1 MTNPNKEVQF
11 FPFHAI
17 NEFMTDEYREA
28 VIRSVLQRQAE
39 LPESL
44 RSSLERLTQ
53 KTVRVPGFRNSSKA
67 PAGLRLKPTIEAF
80 KKNPALAAVILAAW
94 AALHAQLSAQVF
106 DLLRGRGWELLP
118 ADADRTKLPG
128 FLTKWRKGEDF
139 DTLYQAYLQE
149 YQNNNAPKDDVSLM
163 VVWLSGRLPYEFYE
177 TDQAQPGADEVPS

>member
-1 MTNPNKEVQF
+1 MNPNKEVQF

-28 VIRSVLQRQAE
+28 VIRSVLQGQSE

-44 RSSLERLTQ
+44 KTSLERLTQ
-53 KTVRVPGFRNSSKA
+53 KTVRVPGFRKSSKA

-80 KKNPALAAVILAAW
+80 QKNPALAAVILAAW
-94 AALHAQLSAQVF
+94 AALHAQLCAQVF
-106 DLLRGRGWELLP
+106 DLLRARGWELLP

-128 FLTKWRKGEDF
+128 FLTKWQKGEDF
-139 DTLYQAYLQE
+139 DTLYQAYLQQ
-149 YQNNNAPKDDVSLM
+149 YQDHDASKDDVSLM

-177 TDQAQPGADEVPS
+177 TDQAQPSADEVPS